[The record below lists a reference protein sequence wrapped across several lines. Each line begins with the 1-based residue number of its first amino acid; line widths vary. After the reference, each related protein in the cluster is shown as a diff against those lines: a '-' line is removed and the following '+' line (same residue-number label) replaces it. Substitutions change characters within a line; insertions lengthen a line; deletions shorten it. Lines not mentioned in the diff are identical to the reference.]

1 MISVKS
7 SIPDIVEWLDLE
19 KLHVHAPSDAV
30 LVCGGQQNVKS
41 KKSLSLRDAFLKVSH
56 NPPLSKLTFR
66 LAEETSVTEKK
77 SAYNDWMNFE
87 SDLAQL
93 CQLIVLFCE
102 SEGSIAELALF
113 VSIDEIARRLVV
125 IIDNESNSAGS
136 YVNSGPI
143 AAFVNE
149 YGREKKFVLNLPD
162 IGIKRLSDIGKVD
175 LNALRLAVQ
184 DYIYEAAQ
192 LNKEPR
198 SFIRDRAGHKIKLVT
213 GLIQHYG
220 ALTEVELEVLLY
232 CLGIEA
238 KEADIKKYVQCAD
251 FLGWIKAEERGVNIY
266 WVPIENGDA
275 IEYALLAGAPTINKS
290 AWRARVRQYW
300 SKVEPERFSAIN
312 ANAVRV
318 TL

>member
-7 SIPDIVEWLDLE
+7 SIPDIVEWLDVE

-30 LVCGGQQNVKS
+30 LVCGGQQDVKS
-41 KKSLSLRDAFLKVSH
+41 ETSLSLRDAFLKVSH

-77 SAYNDWMNFE
+77 SAYSDWMNFE
-87 SDLAQL
+87 ADLAQL

-125 IIDNESNSAGS
+125 VIDNKSNSAGS
-136 YVNSGPI
+136 YVNHGPI
-143 AAFVNE
+143 AAFVEE
-149 YGREKKFVLNLPD
+149 YGRERKFVLNLPD
-162 IGIKRLSDIGKVD
+162 IGIEKLSDISKVD
-175 LNALRLAVQ
+175 LNALRLALQ

-198 SFIRDRAGHKIKLVT
+198 TFIRERAGHKIKLVT

-232 CLGIEA
+232 CLGVDATEL
-238 KEADIKKYVQCAD
+238 DIKKYVQCAE
-251 FLGWIKAEERGVNIY
+251 FLGWIKSEERGVTLY
-266 WVPIENGDA
+266 WVPIEQGDA
-275 IEYALLAGAPTINKS
+275 IEYALRSGAPTINKA

-300 SKVEPERFSAIN
+300 SKAEPERFSAIN
-312 ANAVRV
+312 ASALKVA
-318 TL
+318 L